1 MAMRSGFRSVF
12 SFRFSVT
19 FWKDQTSYNQ
29 TGPKGEWGLTRMEL
43 DEAIW
48 ACHVPMLRLAMSILR
63 HAQNAED
70 AVSNAVSLAYQKID
84 TLRDPAAL
92 KAWLMKITVRCCYDL
107 LRRRKREVLLAE
119 PGADE
124 AVLFEEP
131 VQDSLY
137 TRLQKLPQ
145 PQSQV
150 LVLYYYEG
158 YSTEEI
164 SRILGLPRPAVS
176 MRMSRGRARLKA
188 MLEEEERKERAYAE
202 SNL

>member
-1 MAMRSGFRSVF
+1 M
-12 SFRFSVT
+12 
-19 FWKDQTSYNQ
+19 
-29 TGPKGEWGLTRMEL
+29 TRMEL

-70 AVSNAVSLAYQKID
+70 AVSNAVILAYQKID
-84 TLRDPAAL
+84 TLRNPAAL

-119 PGADE
+119 LGADE